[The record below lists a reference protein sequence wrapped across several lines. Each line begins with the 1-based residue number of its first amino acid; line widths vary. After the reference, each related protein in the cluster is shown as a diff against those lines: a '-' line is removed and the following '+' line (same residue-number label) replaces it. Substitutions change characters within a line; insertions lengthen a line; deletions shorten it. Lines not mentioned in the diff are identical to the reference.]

1 MEYLPFFSRWG
12 AGSLEF
18 GTVDFDA
25 KNVLK
30 MLLFWWGS
38 LIVSLFST
46 NGGVVQN
53 LLFFINFKRMPNFF
67 FADIAGLFNMELTV
81 LL

>member
-1 MEYLPFFSRWG
+1 MEYLPDAFFRWG

-25 KNVLK
+25 KNVSK
-30 MLLFWWGS
+30 MLLFWWAS

-53 LLFFINFKRMPNFF
+53 LLFFISFKRMPIVWTFQ
-67 FADIAGLFNMELTV
+67 GLYLFYLNNK
-81 LL
+81 